1 MFPSLFPLRSDRL
14 IIHLGSYT
22 FSVCIHIISFNSV
35 LQIYQFLPPK
45 KVVVW
50 SDLGSK
56 KAFLIYPICQGT
68 QSPGTRWCLAK
79 WLACENVLWH
89 FSQLNGFSP
98 VWVRMWLFKV
108 VAPEKER
115 EQNPHLNNF
124 SLVCV
129 STWLLS
135 SDGVPYESVHWPHWY
150 GLSGV
155 WEHSCIWRRTRW
167 VKVFKHCRHLH
178 IPNSSGDREIPD
190 MFVPKCSWYCGVWRS
205 GGIAGRSA
213 GITLFTPS
221 PFRLRACPSFVRGE
235 FFWSSGKVTVGRF
248 YLKY

>member
-1 MFPSLFPLRSDRL
+1 
-14 IIHLGSYT
+14 
-22 FSVCIHIISFNSV
+22 
-35 LQIYQFLPPK
+35 
-45 KVVVW
+45 
-50 SDLGSK
+50 
-56 KAFLIYPICQGT
+56 
-68 QSPGTRWCLAK
+68 
-79 WLACENVLWH
+79 
-89 FSQLNGFSP
+89 
-98 VWVRMWLFKV
+98 MWLFKV

-235 FFWSSGKVTVGRF
+235 FLWSSGKVTVGRF
-248 YLKY
+248 YLKYQINKRHANTLTHGKLRSGLTRFKIWLLEKALVLWKTYFFYASKAS